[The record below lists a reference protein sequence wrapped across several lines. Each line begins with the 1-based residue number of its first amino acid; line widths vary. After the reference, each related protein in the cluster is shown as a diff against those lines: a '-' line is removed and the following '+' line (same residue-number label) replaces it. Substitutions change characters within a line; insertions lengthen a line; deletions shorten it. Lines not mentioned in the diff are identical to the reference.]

1 VQELVLKPNY
11 YGIDA
16 WKMLEFSR
24 LEKQYLVQVEDSI
37 QAINGTIT
45 GVHAGSNMSNVGYR
59 GT

>member
-1 VQELVLKPNY
+1 M
-11 YGIDA
+11 IA

-24 LEKQYLVQVEDSI
+24 LEKQYRVQVEDSI